1 MFSVQRTCFLSMDL
15 AFVDSGYCLTFC
27 HQRVIS
33 VTFFSVL
40 ASLTFLTTF
49 EERGCSSCFFLL
61 LFFSSE
67 DWFNTSDLF
76 EKVFLVLFATFFPLM
91 KICAWSFSRN
101 VCCRW
106 AAAFIPLPFD
116 VFLTRNVCSRMSR
129 TMPLGKGGR
138 RQGKDKA
145 SDCNNLNNSIHWS
158 FSCTLQKFRALGIES
173 HSSWNFFVFLW

>member
-1 MFSVQRTCFLSMDL
+1 MDL
-15 AFVDSGYCLTFC
+15 EFVDSGYCLTFC

-49 EERGCSSCFFLL
+49 EERGCSSCLFFFFFFPVRIGSTLLIYLRKCFLFFLPL
-61 LFFSSE
+61 
-67 DWFNTSDLF
+67 
-76 EKVFLVLFATFFPLM
+76 FFPLM

-116 VFLTRNVCSRMSR
+116 VFLRRNVCSRMSR

>member
-1 MFSVQRTCFLSMDL
+1 MPDFLSPESYFCYLLFCLSLSHVSDHLWGERLFQLFFFFFFPVRIGSTLLIYLRKCFL
-15 AFVDSGYCLTFC
+15 
-27 HQRVIS
+27 
-33 VTFFSVL
+33 
-40 ASLTFLTTF
+40 
-49 EERGCSSCFFLL
+49 FFLPL
-61 LFFSSE
+61 
-67 DWFNTSDLF
+67 
-76 EKVFLVLFATFFPLM
+76 FFPLM

-116 VFLTRNVCSRMSR
+116 VFFTRNVCSRMSR

>member
-49 EERGCSSCFFLL
+49 EERGCSSCFF
-61 LFFSSE
+61 FFFQWGLVQHF
-67 DWFNTSDLF
+67 WFIWESVSF
-76 EKVFLVLFATFFPLM
+76 CYFFFPLM

>member
-76 EKVFLVLFATFFPLM
+76 EKVFLFATFFSHWWRSVHGLFLEMFAVGEQLLLFHYPSM
-91 KICAWSFSRN
+91 FSWQEM
-101 VCCRW
+101 C
-106 AAAFIPLPFD
+106 
-116 VFLTRNVCSRMSR
+116 
-129 TMPLGKGGR
+129 
-138 RQGKDKA
+138 
-145 SDCNNLNNSIHWS
+145 
-158 FSCTLQKFRALGIES
+158 ALGWVALCHWERVAGDRAKIKLQTAIIWITVS
-173 HSSWNFFVFLW
+173 TGVFPALCKSLEL

>member
-1 MFSVQRTCFLSMDL
+1 MPDFLSPESYFCYRLFCLSLSHISDHLWGERLFQLFVFFFPVRIGSTLLIYLRKCFL
-15 AFVDSGYCLTFC
+15 
-27 HQRVIS
+27 
-33 VTFFSVL
+33 
-40 ASLTFLTTF
+40 
-49 EERGCSSCFFLL
+49 FFLPL
-61 LFFSSE
+61 
-67 DWFNTSDLF
+67 
-76 EKVFLVLFATFFPLM
+76 FFPLM

-101 VCCRW
+101 VCCGW
-106 AAAFIPLPFD
+106 AAAFIPLPFN